1 MSAINTTSPRPNSGI
16 WSAWNDFWFE
26 PINPAKLH
34 FIRLLTGLLLSCW
47 LLSFAFTYHQAI
59 GRGGWLDA
67 TAYEALGRLPAEA
80 NIPVSW
86 GHRLIPASPALLGVV
101 YLAALINGILF
112 TLGRG
117 TRLTAPLAWLTVIA
131 FTWNPVLYDGANSL
145 LAILLLYLA
154 IGYMGIHFGFNLGS
168 RSAPLSR
175 RGESSQASVFA
186 NLALRLIQVHF
197 AIIIFMSLLH
207 KLQDAEWWAGDA
219 LWYSIYTPFETNIA
233 DLLRQS
239 GQRGGLLTMLSLAT
253 YLTLAWQLT
262 YPIQPASKLGRWVM
276 LGGSA
281 IGWIWCDLVA
291 KQPLFGPAILIAS
304 LAACRWDED

>member
-1 MSAINTTSPRPNSGI
+1 MSTTDNSGPRLDGGI
-16 WSAWNDFWFE
+16 WTAWNHFWFE

-34 FIRLLTGLLLSCW
+34 FIRLLTGLLLLCW

-59 GRGGWLDA
+59 GREGWLDS
-67 TAYEALGRLPAEA
+67 TAYEALGRMPAEA
-80 NIPVSW
+80 NIPFSW
-86 GHRLIPASPALLGVV
+86 GQRLIPASPALLGVV

-112 TLGRG
+112 TLGRA
-117 TRLTAPLAWLTVIA
+117 TRLTAPFAWLTVIA
-131 FTWNPVLYDGANSL
+131 FTWNPLLYDGANSV

-154 IGYMGIHFGFNLGS
+154 VGYIGMHFGLNLGS
-168 RSAPLSR
+168 PSAPFSR
-175 RGESSQASVFA
+175 RGEPAQPSVFA

-219 LWYSIYTPFETNIA
+219 LWYSIYTPFETNVG

-262 YPIQPASKLGRWVM
+262 YPIQPATRLGRWVM
-276 LGGSA
+276 IGGSA

-304 LAACRWDED
+304 LAACRRDEE